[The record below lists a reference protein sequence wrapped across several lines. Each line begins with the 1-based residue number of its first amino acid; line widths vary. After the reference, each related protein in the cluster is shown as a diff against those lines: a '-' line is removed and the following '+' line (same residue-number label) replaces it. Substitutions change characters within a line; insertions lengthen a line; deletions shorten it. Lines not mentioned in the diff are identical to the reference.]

1 MGNWTFAKRLRA
13 RERLVGYWSQLPVP
27 AVQERVARHGYDYV
41 CFDAQHG
48 FLDYH
53 AVLTGMIGVDAGAAL
68 AGGNCGGMVRV
79 AANDLALIG
88 QALDAGAQGVIVPLI
103 DTPEQAAA
111 AVHACR
117 YPPLGG
123 RSYGPMRAGL
133 RSGPRTADMNAE
145 VACIAM
151 IETREGLGNLDA
163 IVSVPGIDGIYV
175 GPGDLMLALGGE
187 TITDPA
193 YADEFEAALARIR
206 EAGARAGI
214 ATGIHTGDGNVA
226 RRRLDEGFT
235 FASISSDLNHLDQAA
250 RQHLAHARTDANV
263 PA

>member
-1 MGNWTFAKRLRA
+1 MGNWTFAARLRA

-27 AVQERVARHGYDYV
+27 AVQERAARHGYDYV

-48 FLDYH
+48 FMDYH
-53 AVLTGMIGVDAGAAL
+53 AVLNGLIGIDAGAAL
-68 AGGNCGGMVRV
+68 AGSACGGMVRV
-79 AANDLALIG
+79 AANDPALIG

-103 DTPEQAAA
+103 DTPEQARAA
-111 AVHACR
+111 ARACR
-117 YPPLGG
+117 FPPLGT

-151 IETREGLGNLDA
+151 IETHEGLANLDA
-163 IVSVPGIDGIYV
+163 IASVEGIDGLYV

-193 YADEFEAALARIR
+193 RAEDFEAALARIR
-206 EAGARAGI
+206 EAGAAAGI
-214 ATGIHTGDGNVA
+214 ATGIHTGHGDVA
-226 RRRLDEGFT
+226 RQRLDEGFT

-250 RQHLAHARTDANV
+250 RQHLEKARAD
-263 PA
+263 